1 MLYQAPT
8 LTARDHERV
17 DRIRALHESLSYA
30 VTTAPARWQT
40 LFRRDAL
47 ARAVRGS
54 IGIEGFDVS
63 VEDAIAIGEGESAV
77 DAAPAA
83 VAAAEGFTMAKSY
96 VLELATDPH
105 FEYSDALVRS
115 LHYMMLRHD
124 PSKNPGRWRAGPT
137 NLLDPAT
144 EETLYDGPDAAAIPK
159 LARELF
165 DHLNQSER
173 SAVPAVVRG
182 AVAYANIVLLQPFSD
197 GNGRMARCVQTLVT
211 ARAEPR
217 APEYGSLSEYLAD
230 HLPAY
235 HKAMRQV
242 AGRRWDP
249 SHDIRPWLDLCLTA
263 HEEHTQTLLDRARD
277 MKRLWDLLEAEVR
290 RRDLPARVICG
301 LLDAAMGSRVRNAMY
316 RSAAEI
322 SDQVAGRDLVQ
333 AVAAGMLVSR
343 GDGRGRFYVSSEH
356 LRTVS
361 DRTRAA
367 DGRRNGALRA
377 VAS

>member
-8 LTARDHERV
+8 LTARDHERI
-17 DRIRALHESLSYA
+17 DRIRVLHESLSYA

-40 LFRRDAL
+40 LFRRDTL
-47 ARAVRGS
+47 ARAVCGS
-54 IGIEGFDVS
+54 IGIEGFVVS

-77 DAAPAA
+77 DADPAA
-83 VAAAEGFTMAKSY
+83 IAAAEGFTMAKSY

-124 PSKNPGRWRAGPT
+124 PSKNPGRWRSGPT

-144 EETLYDGPDAAAIPK
+144 EEIIYDGPDAAAIPK

-165 DHLNQSER
+165 DDLNESER
-173 SAVPAVVRG
+173 SATPVVVRG
-182 AVAYANIVLLQPFSD
+182 AVAYANIILLQPFSD

-217 APEYGSLSEYLAD
+217 APEYGSLSEHLAM
-230 HLPAY
+230 HAPAY
-235 HKAMRQV
+235 HKAIRQV

-249 SHDIRPWLDLCLTA
+249 TRDIRPWLDLCLDA
-263 HEEHTQTLLDRARD
+263 HEEYTQTLLDRARD

-322 SDQVAGRDLVQ
+322 SDQVAGRDLVH
-333 AVAAGMLVSR
+333 AVSAGLLVSR
-343 GDGRGRFYVSSEH
+343 GDGRGRYYVSSEH
-356 LRTVS
+356 LRAVS

-367 DGRRNGALRA
+367 DGRRMGTLRA